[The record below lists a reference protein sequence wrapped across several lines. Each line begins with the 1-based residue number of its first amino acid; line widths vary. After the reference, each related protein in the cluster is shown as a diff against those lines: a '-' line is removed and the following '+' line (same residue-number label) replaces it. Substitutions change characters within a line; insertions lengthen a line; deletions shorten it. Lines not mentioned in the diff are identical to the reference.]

1 MHRTTDKTEMSALY
15 KREVSVRCDRED
27 VCKQREDICS
37 QRSGNSQITEV
48 GALFNRAV
56 SVLRCEC
63 ALTATEMLR
72 GEGMRA
78 NIGGVYVETTFR
90 ECTNSDS

>member
-1 MHRTTDKTEMSALY
+1 MHRPSDKTEVSALY
-15 KREVSVRCDRED
+15 EREVSVRCDRED
-27 VCKQREDICS
+27 VCKQREDIC
-37 QRSGNSQITEV
+37 RHRSQITEI

-63 ALTATEMLR
+63 ALTATETLR

-78 NIGGVYVETTFR
+78 NSGGIYLKTTFR
-90 ECTNSDS
+90 ECTDSDS

>member
-1 MHRTTDKTEMSALY
+1 MRERCQCTVTERMCANNGRIYS
-15 KREVSVRCDRED
+15 E
-27 VCKQREDICS
+27 
-37 QRSGNSQITEV
+37 TEV

-63 ALTATEMLR
+63 AMTAIETLR

-78 NIGGVYVETTFR
+78 NSGGVYVETTFR
-90 ECTNSDS
+90 ECTDSDS

>member
-1 MHRTTDKTEMSALY
+1 M
-15 KREVSVRCDRED
+15 RCMRED
-27 VCKQREDICS
+27 VCKQREDICR

-56 SVLRCEC
+56 SVLCCEC
-63 ALTATEMLR
+63 ALTAIETLR

-78 NIGGVYVETTFR
+78 NSGGIYVETTFR
-90 ECTNSDS
+90 ECTESDS